1 MNDKEFKRIKN
12 ACVTRADRA
21 DEQLCNSLQQA
32 SNSEHLFGALAP
44 YCNWMCI
51 EYLEAIAYAYKNDS
65 LLDLIKNYSQ
75 VVYSKPLR
83 EVWNYVPFYSV
94 KDKYYTE
101 LTAIFDDED
110 PDNLTVEE
118 LNQRKPQLAKEIA
131 MLITVVRIQSLLI
144 SWLIPTNKA
153 YQTYLSFLTVP
164 QQSRNDVLVK
174 FGNWMAYL
182 PQFVLLEQQKKF
194 G

>member
-1 MNDKEFKRIKN
+1 MSDKEFKRIKN
-12 ACVTRADRA
+12 ACVTRTDQA
-21 DEQLCNSLQQA
+21 DERLCSSLRRA
-32 SNSEHLFGALAP
+32 SNSEHLFEALAP

-51 EYLEAIAYAYKNDS
+51 EYLETIAYAYKNDS
-65 LLDLIKNYSQ
+65 LLNLIKNYSQ
-75 VVYSKPLR
+75 VIFSKPLR

-101 LTAIFDDED
+101 LTAIFEDKD

-118 LNQRKPQLAKEIA
+118 LNRRKPQLAKEIA

-144 SWLIPTNKA
+144 SWLIPTSKV

-164 QQSRNDVLVK
+164 QQLRNDSLVK

-182 PQFVLLEQQKKF
+182 PQFILQEQQKKF